1 MLDLALRFGPFGNGF
16 NPVGRGM
23 SVRRL
28 LQAPHGVDLGALQPV
43 FPERLRTKDRTVR
56 LAPQNYLN
64 DVTRLEST
72 LEGMATPPA
81 IEADGAEAGA
91 PLSLI
96 GRRELRSNNSWMH
109 NAERLMRGKPRC
121 TLLMHPGDAAAR
133 HLRDGALVRVWSR
146 TGEVEVLVEVSDEVM
161 PGVVSLPHGWGHGGP
176 GVRLRVAAKHA
187 GVSINDLTD
196 EQRIDTLCGN
206 AAFSGVPVRVELAR

>member
-1 MLDLALRFGPFGNGF
+1 MLFR
-16 NPVGRGM
+16 
-23 SVRRL
+23 S
-28 LQAPHGVDLGALQPV
+28 
-43 FPERLRTKDRTVR
+43 
-56 LAPQNYLN
+56 
-64 DVTRLEST
+64 TRLESA
-72 LEGMATPPA
+72 LEGLATPSA
-81 IEADGAEAGA
+81 IEADGAGAEA

-121 TLLMHPGDAAAR
+121 TLLMHPDDAATR
-133 HLRDGALVRVWSR
+133 DLRDGAMVRVRSR
-146 TGEVEVLVEVSDEVM
+146 TGEVDVPVEVSDEVM

-176 GVRLRVAAKHA
+176 GVQLRVAVQHA